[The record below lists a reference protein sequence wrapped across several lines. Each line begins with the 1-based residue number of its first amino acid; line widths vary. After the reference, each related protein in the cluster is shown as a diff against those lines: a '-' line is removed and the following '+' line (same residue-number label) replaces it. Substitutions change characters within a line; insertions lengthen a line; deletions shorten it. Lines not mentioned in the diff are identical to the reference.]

1 MEKKKN
7 MNSLILMYMLDAWH
21 VRDLFMYIWKKE
33 VG

>member
-7 MNSLILMYMLDAWH
+7 INSPILMYMLDAWL
-21 VRDLFMYIWKKE
+21 VRDLFMCIWKKE